1 METVG
6 DNDLPKNGD
15 VAKSPFQTV
24 VAVVPSAARGAVRE
38 RADDPIRLRD
48 GEPGDHPDMRNCY
61 RGKRTGTRGPRPV
74 CDSDSV
80 SL

>member
-38 RADDPIRLRD
+38 RADDPIRLCD
-48 GEPGDHPDMRNCY
+48 GEPGDLLSGEPQLAGHVL
-61 RGKRTGTRGPRPV
+61 PR
-74 CDSDSV
+74 
-80 SL
+80 